1 MITTALDII
10 LVVMLLFH
18 SVLLIV
24 TAYNYFMAP
33 RMNKPKI
40 FSDQQ
45 AKVSILIPAR
55 NEENNIENCLNSVFN
70 SDYNNY
76 EVKVLN
82 DLSTDLTEQ
91 KVKAFQLKYRNLEL
105 LQGKELPDGWTGK
118 NWACN
123 QLAEKA
129 RGEFLLFLDA
139 DVIINPKA
147 VQYAVAEIKDK
158 KAHMLSIFPTQQIK
172 SIGEWLIIP
181 LMDWLLLTFLPLK
194 KVYKSSNTAFAA
206 ANGQFMLFDKESYLL
221 FGGHKKVKG
230 KNVEDMEIAR
240 GFKQMRFK
248 TITLLGN
255 NYVTCRMYHN
265 IKEASDGFT
274 KNFYPGF
281 NINGIKFIL
290 LLSFFSFLFILPFL
304 LIYLESIFILIAG
317 IIFIERMFTSLL
329 SRQRLWINILLYPPQ
344 MIILIIIGIKSLID
358 NKRKNV
364 YWKGRNIS

>member
-24 TAYNYFMAP
+24 TAYNYFTAP

-147 VQYAVAEIKDK
+147 VQYSVAEIK
-158 KAHMLSIFPTQQIK
+158 
-172 SIGEWLIIP
+172 E
-181 LMDWLLLTFLPLK
+181 
-194 KVYKSSNTAFAA
+194 
-206 ANGQFMLFDKESYLL
+206 
-221 FGGHKKVKG
+221 
-230 KNVEDMEIAR
+230 
-240 GFKQMRFK
+240 
-248 TITLLGN
+248 
-255 NYVTCRMYHN
+255 
-265 IKEASDGFT
+265 
-274 KNFYPGF
+274 
-281 NINGIKFIL
+281 
-290 LLSFFSFLFILPFL
+290 
-304 LIYLESIFILIAG
+304 
-317 IIFIERMFTSLL
+317 
-329 SRQRLWINILLYPPQ
+329 
-344 MIILIIIGIKSLID
+344 
-358 NKRKNV
+358 
-364 YWKGRNIS
+364 

>member
-1 MITTALDII
+1 
-10 LVVMLLFH
+10 
-18 SVLLIV
+18 
-24 TAYNYFMAP
+24 
-33 RMNKPKI
+33 
-40 FSDQQ
+40 
-45 AKVSILIPAR
+45 
-55 NEENNIENCLNSVFN
+55 
-70 SDYNNY
+70 
-76 EVKVLN
+76 
-82 DLSTDLTEQ
+82 
-91 KVKAFQLKYRNLEL
+91 
-105 LQGKELPDGWTGK
+105 
-118 NWACN
+118 
-123 QLAEKA
+123 
-129 RGEFLLFLDA
+129 
-139 DVIINPKA
+139 
-147 VQYAVAEIKDK
+147 
-158 KAHMLSIFPTQQIK
+158 MLSIFPTQQIK

-248 TITLLGN
+248 TLTLLGN

-304 LIYLESIFILIAG
+304 LIYLESIFISNC
-317 IIFIERMFTSLL
+317 RH
-329 SRQRLWINILLYPPQ
+329 NIY
-344 MIILIIIGIKSLID
+344 
-358 NKRKNV
+358 RKNV
-364 YWKGRNIS
+364 YFIIIKAKIMDKYFIISAADDNINYYRH